1 MRRKQ
6 LKAQWTY
13 TVKAAHNVGAVIYP
27 PTDISTDTK
36 EGLIELP
43 IDDAS
48 YISFSNQPSHIARLL
63 HIPIPKQF
71 HRWSSDIHLSSDDI
85 DSINNNNNNSNNN
98 NNNTSGSSNSSN
110 SNSSSSS
117 VIGGNNSKNIGGG
130 ISNNNTSS
138 GSNNLIQLY
147 PRSNTIAIYKR

>member
-13 TVKAAHNVGAVIYP
+13 SVKAAHNVGAVIYP

-36 EGLIELP
+36 EGLMELP

-71 HRWSSDIHLSSDDI
+71 HRWSSNGDIHLSSDDI
-85 DSINNNNNNSNNN
+85 DSINYSNNN
-98 NNNTSGSSNSSN
+98 NNNTIGSNSSN
-110 SNSSSSS
+110 SSSS
-117 VIGGNNSKNIGGG
+117 VNGGNNSKNIVGG
-130 ISNNNTSS
+130 IGNNNNSS

>member
-13 TVKAAHNVGAVIYP
+13 SVKAAHNVGAVIYP
-27 PTDISTDTK
+27 PTDISTDMK

-85 DSINNNNNNSNNN
+85 DNINYSNNNNSTIGN
-98 NNNTSGSSNSSN
+98 
-110 SNSSSSS
+110 NSSSSS
-117 VIGGNNSKNIGGG
+117 VIGGNNSKNIVGG
-130 ISNNNTSS
+130 IGNNNNSS

>member
-1 MRRKQ
+1 M
-6 LKAQWTY
+6 
-13 TVKAAHNVGAVIYP
+13 KAAHNVGAVIYP

-36 EGLIELP
+36 EGLMELP

-71 HRWSSDIHLSSDDI
+71 HRWSSNADIHLSSDDI
-85 DSINNNNNNSNNN
+85 DSINYNN
-98 NNNTSGSSNSSN
+98 NNNTIGSNSSSNSS
-110 SNSSSSS
+110 SNMN
-117 VIGGNNSKNIGGG
+117 GGNNSKNIVGG
-130 ISNNNTSS
+130 IGNNNTSS